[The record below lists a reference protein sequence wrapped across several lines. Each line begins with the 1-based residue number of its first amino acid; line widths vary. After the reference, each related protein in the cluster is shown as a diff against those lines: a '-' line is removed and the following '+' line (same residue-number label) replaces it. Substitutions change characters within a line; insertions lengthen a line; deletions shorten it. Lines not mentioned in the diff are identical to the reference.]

1 MESTEYKS
9 LTNHYGTRKTHQ
21 VDTQLTVNRPRLQ
34 YAFLYTLKYYFS

>member
-21 VDTQLTVNRPRLQ
+21 VDTQLTVIDPGYSMLF
-34 YAFLYTLKYYFS
+34 YIP